1 MTTVV
6 RPSDFERSYS
16 FSTASDGLVGCKNL
30 YKSRADCI
38 VFVLY
43 YRLDTFVSY
52 DDFPLTQSV

>member
-6 RPSDFERSYS
+6 RPSDFERSRS
-16 FSTASDGLVGCKNL
+16 FSTASDGLVGCENL
-30 YKSRADCI
+30 HKSRADCI

-43 YRLDTFVSY
+43 YRLHTFVSY